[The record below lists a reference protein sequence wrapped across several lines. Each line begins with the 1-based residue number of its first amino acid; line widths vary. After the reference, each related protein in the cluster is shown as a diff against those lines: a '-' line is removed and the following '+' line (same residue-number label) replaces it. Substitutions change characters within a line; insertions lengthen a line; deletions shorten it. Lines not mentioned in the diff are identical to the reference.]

1 MYVVSL
7 WIMYSVFWT
16 LAIIFA
22 FAAVFSILVPCGMS
36 NVAMAFNCSNSA
48 SIHAGGSSSSVSG
61 NSGSCA
67 TSSSSSS
74 VAPRVGLGVSSGG
87 QPPIE
92 SYTAFPPGSH
102 PKPGQTVTVS
112 GGGSQSSCEAQS
124 ADHNSAGS
132 LCDYEQCSC
141 SAHSP

>member
-7 WIMYSVFWT
+7 WIMYSVFWI

-22 FAAVFSILVPCGMS
+22 FAAVFSILAPTS
-36 NVAMAFNCSNSA
+36 NVSMAYNCSNSA

-67 TSSSSSS
+67 KSSSSSS
-74 VAPRVGLGVSSGG
+74 VAPGVGLGGSSGG
-87 QPPIE
+87 HPPNK
-92 SYTAFPPGSH
+92 SDTAFPPGNH

-124 ADHNSAGS
+124 ADHNSAGNRGF
-132 LCDYEQCSC
+132 DYEEGSC